1 MITLRKDKQNLPG
14 FIYSYMPTGREM
26 TLGDI
31 QQAIGINTASPDEI
45 KAAMR
50 KLSRGKRVRCRVI
63 STSSGDNENTWT
75 AVVMSNA
82 RAIEKLEEKRAEAF
96 KAFRAA
102 RKVLALTP
110 RNAPAL
116 EDNYRKALEACEAW
130 KPTPRFPKNYDYDRN
145 ARQANGQK
153 EVLKNL
159 SDTPKSCAELYQLV
173 QNEASCPKAV
183 RKMVDTLVRAG
194 KAVKVKRGQSVFYRR
209 AS

>member
-14 FIYSYMPTGREM
+14 FIYSYMPPEREM
-26 TLGDI
+26 TLGDV
-31 QQAIGINTASPDEI
+31 QRAIGVNTASEDEI
-45 KAAMR
+45 KKAMR
-50 KLSRGKRVRCRVI
+50 VLSKRKRVRIREI
-63 STSSGDNENTWT
+63 SASAEKSEKTWT
-75 AVVMSNA
+75 AVVMSDD
-82 RAIEKLEEKRAEAF
+82 RAIEKLVVERAKAF
-96 KAFRAA
+96 KAFMAA

-110 RNAPAL
+110 RNDPAL

-130 KPTPRFPKNYDYDRN
+130 KPTPKFPKNYDYERT
-145 ARQANGQK
+145 ARRANGQK

-173 QNEASCPKAV
+173 QNEASCPDAV